1 MASPPTAPPGPPA
14 GTPPGARNGLP
25 QPPSA
30 LADGDELPWR
40 TLLATLSPLLWVL
53 SLLLL
58 VAALLA
64 GALAS
69 LLGTEAGARWALA
82 QVPGLEVRGWQGTLI
97 GGRWR
102 AEQIVVRYDQGRGEV
117 RLDAVELDGLAWRWR
132 PEGAAWVGLGIDRL
146 QVASATV
153 RTGPPGPRPI
163 VLPATIAV
171 PLSLALREATLARL
185 QVDDLPAATGLRL
198 DGLALDPRPGGA
210 HRIERLVL
218 TLAGVQ
224 AEARARVGT
233 RAPLPLDIAAAL
245 SPAEGSGLP
254 PWRAT
259 LQVSGDAA
267 RTQLEG
273 RLDGPPAATR
283 GSEPVSATL
292 NALLTPLEAW
302 PLERL
307 NLRTRALDLAAL
319 RAGAPQT
326 RIDGEATLAMR
337 SREAPAALR
346 LDLANTRA
354 GPWSTGRLP
363 IRKLTADMSGSL
375 ARPEQLDLTRAE
387 LLLADGAA
395 DAGRLLLSGRWQGAA
410 LELQAR
416 LRDLDLRRLEP
427 AAPALRLDGPLRLAL
442 TGLPSPDGSA
452 AVPSPTGPVVSAELD
467 LVGRLADRAQA
478 VRLMLQ
484 LEGSERRLQVSRL
497 RATAGNAIAEAQ
509 LTLERASAAPRADWR
524 LATSGSVVE
533 FDPAVWWLGEA
544 GSAWRRGTHRLSG
557 GWQFDGRLPHGAEDL
572 APLELL
578 HRVAGNGVLRV
589 QDSVL
594 AGVAISGSLSVG
606 YTQAAAPTSALLRG
620 DLRAGGNQLRLEGRV
635 DPAGDGSADRWTA
648 ELRADALPGLAPL
661 FELQPELAA
670 WTPRRGSVA
679 LQLNAAGRWPALD
692 ADLRLQVSQ
701 LQAGELELAQGR
713 STARV
718 DTRGPGRVA
727 AELDFGGIAW
737 RSRRADHL
745 RGRVDGSLAEH
756 RIDLAGAAPVR
767 PPALL
772 LQMAGVP
779 AQSGTRARLRA
790 RGGWQE
796 RPAGGGRWRA
806 QVEQLQLGAWDG
818 SHDDVPPA
826 ALWAEA
832 RDLAVQLD
840 LDAGFGLDHFE
851 ADGGRLRLADVATL
865 RWEAVQIDLDRPR
878 ADFALRADVEPF
890 VLAPLLKRLQ
900 PHIGWQGDLQVAAR
914 LDVKAAERFDAEVTV
929 ERTGGDLH
937 IQSEEGLLLL
947 GLTEVRLGLVAHE
960 GRWAVTPQFRG
971 RSLGEI
977 GGTVMLRTSAAA
989 RVPPRD
995 AALSGQVQARVADI
1009 GIWGAWVPA
1018 GWRLAGE
1025 IGTELKLSGTLGQ
1038 PRLTGDL
1045 KGQRIAVRNLLQG
1058 INVSEGQLALRLE
1071 GERARIESFMLK
1083 GGEGTL
1089 QLSGE
1094 GTLAGGKPAGRLG
1107 LVAERF
1113 RVLGRVDRQVVAS
1126 GSAELEFGPDR
1137 GRLDGRF
1144 TVDEGLF
1151 DASAADAPSLDDDVT
1166 LLRAG
1171 DGNGGANGGAPAPR
1185 RNFQLALD
1193 VDLGEQF
1200 RVRGRGVDTG
1210 LRGAL
1215 RLSTPQGRLSAFGT
1229 IGTHEGTYAA
1239 YGQKLELERGIVT
1252 FTGPLDDPRLDILAL
1267 RPDIDL
1273 RVGVAI
1279 TGTAQSPRVRL
1290 YADPEMGDTEK
1301 LAWLVLG
1308 REPDGLGR
1316 NDTAL
1321 LQRAALALLAGEG
1334 EAPTDQLLGRL
1345 GIDNLSLRQ
1354 DDGDVRETVVTLG
1367 KQLSRRWYL
1376 GYERGINAAA
1386 GTWQLIYRAA
1396 QRFTLRAQSGL
1407 ENSMDVIWTWR
1418 LQETPADAGMRKS
1431 TIKPP

>member
-1 MASPPTAPPGPPA
+1 MSAPPGPEI
-14 GTPPGARNGLP
+14 PPQR
-25 QPPSA
+25 PPSA
-30 LADGDELPWR
+30 LVDGDEHPWR

-53 SLLLL
+53 SLLLV

-64 GALAS
+64 GTLAS

-82 QVPGLEVRGWQGTLI
+82 QVPGLEVRGWQGALLS
-97 GGRWR
+97 GRWR
-102 AEQIVVRYDQGRGEV
+102 ADQILLRYDQGRGEV
-117 RLDAVELDGLAWRWR
+117 RLDEVEVAGLAWQWR
-132 PEGAAWVGLGIDRL
+132 PHGAAWVGLGVDRL
-146 QVASATV
+146 QIGTITV

-163 VLPATIAV
+163 VLPASVALPV
-171 PLSLALREATLARL
+171 GLSVRAAGVGRL
-185 QVDDLPAATGLRL
+185 QVDELPAATGLRL
-198 DGLALDPRPGGA
+198 EDLRLDTRPDGA
-210 HRIERLVL
+210 HRVERLAL

-233 RAPLPLDIAAAL
+233 RAPLALDINATLA
-245 SPAEGSGLP
+245 PAEGSTLP

-259 LQVSGDAA
+259 VQVSGDAA
-267 RTQLEG
+267 RTRLDAQ
-273 RLDGPPAATR
+273 LDGPPAATR
-283 GSEPVSATL
+283 GSEPVRATL
-292 NALLTPLEAW
+292 AATLTPLEAW

-307 NLRTRALDLAAL
+307 ALRSRALDLAAL
-319 RAGAPQT
+319 HARAPQT

-337 SREAPAALR
+337 SRDAPAALR
-346 LDLANTRA
+346 IDLANTRP
-354 GPWSTGRLP
+354 GPWSAGRLP
-363 IRKLTADMSGSL
+363 IRKLTADLSGSL
-375 ARPEQLDLTRAE
+375 AEPDRIDLGKAE
-387 LLLADGAA
+387 LLLADGAG
-395 DAGRLLLSGRWQGAA
+395 DAGRVQLSGRWQGAVLA
-410 LELQAR
+410 LEAR
-416 LRDLDLRRLEP
+416 LRDLRLKRLAPE
-427 AAPALRLDGPLRLAL
+427 APALRLDGPLRLAVS
-442 TGLPSPDGSA
+442 GLPSPDGSA
-452 AVPSPTGPVVSAELD
+452 GPPPAGGPVLSAELD
-467 LVGRLADRAQA
+467 LVGQLADRAQS

-484 LEGSERRLQVSRL
+484 LEGSERRLEVSRL
-497 RATAGNAIAEAQ
+497 RATAGSAIAEAQ
-509 LTLERASAAPRADWR
+509 LTLERASTAARADWR

-533 FDPAVWWLGEA
+533 FDPLVWWPGEA
-544 GSAWRRGTHRLSG
+544 GSAWRRGAHRLSG
-557 GWQFDGRLPHGAEDL
+557 GWQFDGRLPHGAEAL

-578 HRVAGNGVLRV
+578 HRVAGNGVLRL

-594 AGVAISGSLSVG
+594 AGVAVSGSLSLG

-635 DPAGDGSADRWTA
+635 DPSGDGSADRWTA
-648 ELRADALPGLAPL
+648 DLRADALPGLAPL
-661 FELQPELAA
+661 FELQPGLAA

-679 LQLNAAGRWPALD
+679 VQLSAAGRWPALD
-692 ADLRLQVSQ
+692 GELRLQVSQ
-701 LQAGELELAQGR
+701 LQAGELQLAHGR
-713 STARV
+713 SAARI
-718 DTRGPGRVA
+718 DTRGAGRVA
-727 AELDFGGIAW
+727 ADLDFGGIVW
-737 RSRRADHL
+737 RTQRADHL
-745 RGRVDGSLAEH
+745 RGRVDGTLAEH
-756 RIDLAGAAPVR
+756 RIDLAGAAPVL
-767 PPALL
+767 PPALV
-772 LQMAGVP
+772 LQLAGVS

-790 RGGWQE
+790 LGGWRE
-796 RPAGGGRWRA
+796 RAGGGGSWRA

-826 ALWAEA
+826 SLWAEA
-832 RDLAVQLD
+832 RDLAVKLD
-840 LDAGFGLDHFE
+840 FDAGFGLDHFE
-851 ADGGRLRLADVATL
+851 ADAGRLRLADVASL
-865 RWEAVQIDLDRPR
+865 RWDAVQIDLDRPR
-878 ADFALRADVEPF
+878 TDFSLRADIEPF
-890 VLAPLLKRLQ
+890 ALAPLLKRLQ
-900 PHIGWQGDLQVAAR
+900 PTIGWEGDLQVAAR
-914 LDVKAAERFDAEVTV
+914 LDLKAGERFDAEVAL
-929 ERTGGDLH
+929 ERTSGDLH
-937 IQSEEGLLLL
+937 IQSSEGLLLL
-947 GLTEVRLGLVAHE
+947 GLTEVRLGLVAHD

-995 AALSGQVQARVADI
+995 AVLSGQVQARVADI

-1025 IGTELKLSGTLGQ
+1025 IGTELQLSGTLGQ

-1045 KGQRIAVRNLLQG
+1045 RGQRIAVRNLLQG
-1058 INVSEGQLALRLE
+1058 INVSDGQLALRLE
-1071 GERARIESFMLK
+1071 GERARIESFRLK
-1083 GGEGTL
+1083 GGDGTL
-1089 QLSGE
+1089 ELSGE
-1094 GTLAGGKPAGRLG
+1094 GTLAGGPSVRLG

-1126 GSAELEFGPDR
+1126 GRADFEFGNDR

-1144 TVDEGLF
+1144 TVDEALF

-1166 LLRAG
+1166 LMRPGDG
-1171 DGNGGANGGAPAPR
+1171 DGNGNGGAPAPR
-1185 RNFQLALD
+1185 RNFQLALEL
-1193 VDLGEQF
+1193 DLGEQF
-1200 RVRGRGVDTG
+1200 RVKGRGVDTG

-1215 RLSTPQGRLSAFGT
+1215 RLSTPQGRLAANGS
-1229 IGTHEGTYAA
+1229 IRTHEGTYAA
-1239 YGQKLELERGIVT
+1239 YGQKLELERGIVI
-1252 FTGPLDDPRLDILAL
+1252 FTGPVDDPRLDILAL

-1279 TGTAQSPRVRL
+1279 TGTVQAPRVRL

-1301 LAWLVLG
+1301 LSWLVLG

-1386 GTWQLIYRAA
+1386 GTWQLIYRVA

-1407 ENSMDVIWTWR
+1407 ENSLDMIWTWR